1 MKQGQWLIAFAV
13 GALLSA
19 CGQAATTIPTVT
31 LDPTRPGPVMPT
43 ASPPEGSP
51 TPTARASLEATD
63 PTTVNLG
70 EDGPMFVEFFA
81 FW

>member
-1 MKQGQWLIAFAV
+1 MKRRQWLAAFAV

-19 CGQAATTIPTVT
+19 CGQAAATTPTFN
-31 LDPTRPGPVMPT
+31 LDSTRPGPATPT
-43 ASPPEGSP
+43 VSPPGGSP

-63 PTTVNLG
+63 PMTVDLAEG
-70 EDGPMFVEFFA
+70 GPMFVEFFA

>member
-1 MKQGQWLIAFAV
+1 VFIA

-19 CGQAATTIPTVT
+19 CGQAAATTPN
-31 LDPTRPGPVMPT
+31 LDPDPTQPGIATTFADP
-43 ASPPEGSP
+43 AGGSP

-63 PTTVNLG
+63 PTTVRLEG
-70 EDGPMFVEFFA
+70 DGPLFVEFFA